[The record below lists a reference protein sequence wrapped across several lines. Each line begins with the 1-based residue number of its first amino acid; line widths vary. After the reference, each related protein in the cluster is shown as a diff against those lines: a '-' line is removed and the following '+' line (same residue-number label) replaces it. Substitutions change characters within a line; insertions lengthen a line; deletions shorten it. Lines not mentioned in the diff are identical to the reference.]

1 MQKKYKPKWYHWI
14 PFILAWVLLLP
25 FALLAVPYMWYVS
38 RPIQRAIDEQPQ
50 YWQNWKQIK
59 LKSRRSTMQ
68 VLSMLLGEC
77 SHRGELDCQFRS
89 EEDIVRLEKFLSRKR
104 PHTSKPRSIDDV
116 IFFEYRRRWGG
127 GGHKL
132 RNSVFPV
139 WVPMPAYAK
148 AWLPSRAFFM
158 IKSCVYWI
166 YKIYFGLWSDFFF
179 VFVEL

>member
-104 PHTSKPRSIDDV
+104 PCTSKPRSIDDV
-116 IFFEYRRRWGG
+116 IFLSTAEGG
-127 GGHKL
+127 VAAEESHISPPSQCGSQFL
-132 RNSVFPV
+132 RIQKPDYQLGF
-139 WVPMPAYAK
+139 
-148 AWLPSRAFFM
+148 L
-158 IKSCVYWI
+158 
-166 YKIYFGLWSDFFF
+166 
-179 VFVEL
+179 

>member
-38 RPIQRAIDEQPQ
+38 TPIQRAIDEQPQ

-89 EEDIVRLEKFLSRKR
+89 EEDVLRLEKFLSRKR
-104 PHTSKPRSIDDV
+104 PCTSKPRSIDDV
-116 IFFEYRRRWGG
+116 IFLSTAEGG
-127 GGHKL
+127 VVGDTNCATLSFRYGFQCL
-132 RNSVFPV
+132 RTQKPDYQV
-139 WVPMPAYAK
+139 
-148 AWLPSRAFFM
+148 
-158 IKSCVYWI
+158 
-166 YKIYFGLWSDFFF
+166 GLFSW
-179 VFVEL
+179 